1 LSRGCAPSRRKAY
14 RRRRPECPQER
25 PSLQSARRIARP
37 EIRRAVG
44 RLDHQWEAALTRFV
58 DEVLRHPK
66 GILRAQFERRRAAMG
81 ERLNHMYFACPA
93 VIAANMPQARSIFCF
108 VAGLLKAAPLMRP
121 KLVDETTE
129 TIATVDVAF
138 GDGFRAPA
146 FATVGRAPGPALE
159 SLPRRKPR
167 GGWGTVWRACL
178 WGFEDRALTSEA
190 SAIGDARCFQR
201 KRRWLGF
208 SMATM
213 RGSEALASVAGGL
226 ATSRVRGARVAA
238 RGRRRR
244 RSTVRGGMDGDGHEL
259 SILIRLGD
267 GERQGRGPSSV
278 STMIIRPP
286 QQGQRRAGETS
297 SARLSA
303 SREGWGAFSA
313 AASNCRA
320 RSMLSARSVPAM
332 RP

>member
-1 LSRGCAPSRRKAY
+1 MVRDRKIPPDTRLAGST
-14 RRRRPECPQER
+14 PC
-25 PSLQSARRIARP
+25 LLTGARRDQLL
-37 EIRRAVG
+37 AV
-44 RLDHQWEAALTRFV
+44 D
-58 DEVLRHPK
+58 
-66 GILRAQFERRRAAMG
+66 LRALIR
-81 ERLNHMYFACPA
+81 
-93 VIAANMPQARSIFCF
+93 
-108 VAGLLKAAPLMRP
+108 
-121 KLVDETTE
+121 
-129 TIATVDVAF
+129 
-138 GDGFRAPA
+138 GFRAPA

-167 GGWGTVWRACL
+167 GGWGRVWRARL
-178 WGFEDRALTSEA
+178 WGFEDRGRLASEA
-190 SAIGDARCFQR
+190 SAIGEARCFQR

-208 SMATM
+208 MMATM

-226 ATSRVRGARVAA
+226 ATSRGRRARVPA
-238 RGRRRR
+238 RGWRRR
-244 RSTVRGGMDGDGHEL
+244 RSRVRGGMRGGGHEL

-267 GERQGRGPSSV
+267 GERQGRGPSNV

-313 AASNCRA
+313 AASRCRA
-320 RSMLSARSVPAM
+320 RSMLRARAAPAM